1 MCFRKESMQ
10 TDEGKR
16 KPNQTTAQ
24 SQETV
29 ISYGEKKR
37 HLLKSLF
44 HLDSFGTNSM

>member
-1 MCFRKESMQ
+1 MQ

-29 ISYGEKKR
+29 ISYGRKKTFI
-37 HLLKSLF
+37 KVIIS
-44 HLDSFGTNSM
+44 S